1 MQHRPG
7 ARYRAA
13 VNAQLEEIATELREA
28 SARLHRLRDTVPAA
42 QWTVRNDP
50 ARWAVSECIEHLNLT
65 SAAFEPVLASGIE
78 QARKKPASS
87 RKYRLGFLGWALRKM
102 TGPDA
107 RGRVQTAPAF
117 VPAGAPPIEVVT
129 AEFERRQGALLALL
143 ASADGLAIDKVSMTS
158 PFNSRMKYSIYAGFS
173 AIPRHQ
179 HRHLQQAER
188 VWAPAGR
195 AR

>member
-1 MQHRPG
+1 M
-7 ARYRAA
+7 
-13 VNAQLEEIATELREA
+13 NAQLEEIATEFREA
-28 SARLHRLRDTVPAA
+28 STRLHRLRDTVPAD
-42 QWTVRNDP
+42 QWGVRNDP
-50 ARWAVSECIEHLNLT
+50 DRWSVSECIEHLNLT
-65 SAAFEPVLASGIE
+65 SAAFEPLLAAGIA
-78 QARKKPASS
+78 QARKAPASP
-87 RKYRLGFLGWALRKM
+87 RRYRRGFLGWALWKM

-117 VPAGAPPIEVVT
+117 VPASAPPAEAVT
-129 AEFERRQGALLALL
+129 AEFERWQDVLLALL
-143 ASADGLAIDKVSMTS
+143 ASADGLPIDKVTMTS
-158 PFNSRMKYSIYAGFS
+158 PFNARMKYNIYAGFS